1 MTELTGSIDKI
12 DTSHTHDRSN
22 DMIQF
27 TQVRSTKKTLH
38 NNNTTAGKRSIN
50 VLPYFRFYLF
60 ENILSFFKYFVKNM
74 KPHLFA
80 QRSGQ
85 QISLPNFRLAYLNF
99 RNAYVIFKSPRHFW
113 DQVGI
118 PENHERTNPYKLIP
132 YDLGCILKFVIME
145 THPSHDPGHLACA

>member
-1 MTELTGSIDKI
+1 MLGSKHVGHGMISCLVIFYFIFFKKIGIFLKIKFLTELTGSIDKI

-60 ENILSFFKYFVKNM
+60 ENILSFF
-74 KPHLFA
+74 
-80 QRSGQ
+80 
-85 QISLPNFRLAYLNF
+85 
-99 RNAYVIFKSPRHFW
+99 
-113 DQVGI
+113 
-118 PENHERTNPYKLIP
+118 
-132 YDLGCILKFVIME
+132 
-145 THPSHDPGHLACA
+145 

>member
-1 MTELTGSIDKI
+1 MLGSKHVGHGMISCLVIFSFFLILTFFNFFLTELTGSIDKI

-60 ENILSFFKYFVKNM
+60 ENILSFFN
-74 KPHLFA
+74 
-80 QRSGQ
+80 
-85 QISLPNFRLAYLNF
+85 
-99 RNAYVIFKSPRHFW
+99 
-113 DQVGI
+113 
-118 PENHERTNPYKLIP
+118 
-132 YDLGCILKFVIME
+132 IL
-145 THPSHDPGHLACA
+145 